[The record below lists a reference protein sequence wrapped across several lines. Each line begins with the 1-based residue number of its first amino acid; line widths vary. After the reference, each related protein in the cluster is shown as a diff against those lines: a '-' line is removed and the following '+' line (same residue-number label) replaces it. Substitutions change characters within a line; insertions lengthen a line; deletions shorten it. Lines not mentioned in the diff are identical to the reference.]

1 MTDRGP
7 VVPDVDQR
15 PLYVI
20 DTSAMIDLQVAYGP
34 QMTSTVWDFVG
45 VMADDGRLI
54 APAAV
59 YREIK
64 EKADRVA
71 RWAAAHRS
79 MFVRDTPALYRR
91 AKAEVVPRFLSADGQ
106 LRMKPKAADP
116 DVVALALIKRDT
128 DAGNLFRRAVCVV
141 AHERLIGSRRNQPAS
156 RPSIPEVCTAVG
168 LDCIRLNE
176 MIEREE

>member
-1 MTDRGP
+1 MTDSGL

-20 DTSAMIDLQVAYGP
+20 DTSALIDLQVAYGP
-34 QMTSTVWDFVG
+34 QMTSSVWDFVG
-45 VMADDGRLI
+45 VMADDGRLT

-59 YREIK
+59 YRELK
-64 EKADRVA
+64 DKADRVA

-79 MFVRDTPALYRR
+79 MFVRDTPGLYRR
-91 AKAEVVPRFLSADGQ
+91 AKAEVVPRFLSPDGQ

-116 DVVALALIKRDT
+116 DVVALALIKRDS

-156 RPSIPEVCTAVG
+156 RPSLPEVCTALG
-168 LDCIRLNE
+168 LECIRMSE